1 MTLRE
6 ACQVAG
12 VLKPDYGVVEG
23 DYYFVADD
31 GSVFTMQRPAFF
43 GLIGSPTR
51 TFVAGPRQGQT
62 EKITSADLDAYQ
74 KEAEAKY
81 GRYIPGGA
89 FSDPRFEPGTERKT
103 LPIIERGLQR
113 GYVDK
118 EGVHWFGWV
127 RDDMEGA

>member
-74 KEAEAKY
+74 KEAEAKLRTLHSRRCIF
-81 GRYIPGGA
+81 GPTLRTGN
-89 FSDPRFEPGTERKT
+89 GTKNLTDNRKRTSER
-103 LPIIERGLQR
+103 LCRQR
-113 GYVDK
+113 GCSLV
-118 EGVHWFGWV
+118 WV
-127 RDDMEGA
+127 GTR